1 MSSRCGGGRRLIALA
16 AAALVLG
23 GLLSGVVAGLGA
35 TPAAAHNALRS
46 TSPTA
51 DARPQRTPDEIVLTF
66 DEPAIA
72 MGTQIVVTGPSG
84 PVQTGAPRLLDT
96 TVSQALQPGAAAG
109 SYLVEWRVTSADGH
123 PVTGTFG
130 FVSVEPGAGTP
141 TPDSPDSSGSVA
153 PVDPPGAPA
162 AGSGT
167 TVLPLVLAGVG
178 VVVAAALGLAVAA
191 GFRRTRAGSRSRY
204 DRSASNAPAGADPG
218 GDDRVQP
225 GTDPPTETRPTPDE

>member
-1 MSSRCGGGRRLIALA
+1 MNRIRGSGAARLTVLA

-23 GLLSGVVAGLGA
+23 GLLGGVVAGLGA

-51 DARPQRTPDEIVLTF
+51 DALPQRTPGEIVLTF

-84 PVQTGAPRLLDT
+84 PVQSGAPRLVDT
-96 TVSQALQPGAAAG
+96 TVTQPLQRGAPAG
-109 SYLVEWRVTSADGH
+109 RYRVEWRVTSADGH

-130 FVSVEPGAGTP
+130 FVSAEPGVGTP
-141 TPDSPDSSGSVA
+141 PDPSGSAV
-153 PVDPPGAPA
+153 PVDPVGAPA

-167 TVLPLVLAGVG
+167 SGLPVVIAVVG
-178 VVVAAALGLAVAA
+178 LIVAAAIGSAVLI
-191 GFRRTRAGSRSRY
+191 GVRRTRARSRSRY
-204 DRSASNAPAGADPG
+204 DRSASSAPAGADSG
-218 GDDRVQP
+218 GDDRVGT